1 MVKQQA
7 SKQIEKGVDFFS
19 KTHLR
24 MGLFIFVL
32 VPTFLAAFYYL
43 LVASDIYISE
53 TKFSVNVEGQNSQA
67 SIGQTLIP
75 TMGPA
80 LNIQEAMVVKEF
92 LRSRGVLDALEG
104 NIDLKT
110 IYSSKKADPL
120 SSISRSADKED
131 FLEYFREIV
140 DVQLDDVSGITTLRV
155 RAFAPDDALLV
166 ASSMVDQAEEFVNKM
181 SRRVQEDAI
190 SFSHRELENSEK
202 QVIASNDKLTEFR
215 NKNKNFDPTLT
226 AEGVLKIIGSLE
238 SELASTEAEIAE
250 MKNYMHPGSPQILSL
265 EAKARS
271 LRQQIGSQ
279 TGRLA
284 SEEGAPLAQIAQ
296 EYEALSTQKDFA
308 IKRYELSLSSLEA
321 AQVDARKKSKYLLR
335 IVEPTKPESA
345 EEPKRFKEILT
356 VFFTCLIAY
365 SIFGLIVAAIKDH
378 VRP

>member
-1 MVKQQA
+1 
-7 SKQIEKGVDFFS
+7 
-19 KTHLR
+19 
-24 MGLFIFVL
+24 
-32 VPTFLAAFYYL
+32 
-43 LVASDIYISE
+43 
-53 TKFSVNVEGQNSQA
+53 
-67 SIGQTLIP
+67 
-75 TMGPA
+75 
-80 LNIQEAMVVKEF
+80 
-92 LRSRGVLDALEG
+92 
-104 NIDLKT
+104 
-110 IYSSKKADPL
+110 
-120 SSISRSADKED
+120 
-131 FLEYFREIV
+131 
-140 DVQLDDVSGITTLRV
+140 
-155 RAFAPDDALLV
+155 
-166 ASSMVDQAEEFVNKM
+166 
-181 SRRVQEDAI
+181 
-190 SFSHRELENSEK
+190 
-202 QVIASNDKLTEFR
+202 
-215 NKNKNFDPTLT
+215 
-226 AEGVLKIIGSLE
+226 
-238 SELASTEAEIAE
+238 